1 MFGLFENFLLHLY
14 EILSYLMIFLM
25 LVHSELART
34 MYDATI
40 EQESASVTTSSPPPP
55 YETLELHTNTK
66 VSSSSYSTDYRLRSP
81 S

>member
-1 MFGLFENFLLHLY
+1 MCGLFENFLLHLY
-14 EILSYLMIFLM
+14 EILSYLIFLM

-66 VSSSSYSTDYRLRSP
+66 VSS
-81 S
+81 